1 MKTEKYLILA
11 ALVLVLGYLLSTES
25 FAFAQPIVTKANE
38 LIGYMLTLIRV
49 TCVIIALAILFMAL
63 AGKISWYWITIT
75 VVVAVLVSPPGW
87 NGIKGFLGVNEQGQ
101 VQGRGFF

>member
-1 MKTEKYLILA
+1 MKTKSLLGLMLMVLIVWSFA
-11 ALVLVLGYLLSTES
+11 PDS
-25 FAFAQPIVTKANE
+25 FAFAQPIVSKANDFIANM
-38 LIGYMLTLIRV
+38 LIIIRV
-49 TCVIIALAILFMAL
+49 TCIIIALAILFTAL

-101 VQGRGFF
+101 AQTHSLF